1 MRNAHFKMLN
11 FLSCTP
17 RYRDNVNTAW
27 LMFVGSKQWM
37 SLRAEVLSALFVTVV
52 AFASF
57 FSSID
62 KGALFNFHLM
72 FVTKDFYLSSS
83 ICTVLLVYR

>member
-1 MRNAHFKMLN
+1 MHKAHFKMLN
-11 FLSCTP
+11 FLSCIP

-27 LMFVGSKQWM
+27 LIFIGTRQWM

-72 FVTKDFYLSSS
+72 FVTKDYSSS